1 MFYVKKKLS
10 KGVEINVDIEY
21 DNVYTR
27 CPECGVRFSPKHS
40 HNAPQFPKKIIL
52 YYTITTIN
60 FYNFTGVKRKL
71 HQCKVIFKN

>member
-27 CPECGVRFSPKHS
+27 CPECGVEHMIDISKF
-40 HNAPQFPKKIIL
+40 A
-52 YYTITTIN
+52 
-60 FYNFTGVKRKL
+60 
-71 HQCKVIFKN
+71 

>member
-27 CPECGVRFSPKHS
+27 CPECGVEHMIDISKFANEDFDIESTRV
-40 HNAPQFPKKIIL
+40 
-52 YYTITTIN
+52 YYEKCSVNLRNNTERRNIKCRQ
-60 FYNFTGVKRKL
+60 V
-71 HQCKVIFKN
+71 